1 MPENILVISDSR
13 GKNIKPLLIDNTPIT
28 HKIKWTT
35 QVLPGATLE
44 NIQKRLQRGTR
55 RDNWDLIIVL
65 AGICDFTSRSKENRN
80 ISLEYKTR
88 KTEEVRHIID
98 DLYNIT
104 PNLHIATIT
113 PASLLTYSNNREK
126 DSQIEEEQTN
136 LEEDIKSINNY
147 IIDKNISRDKPTL
160 NLAKISEIRSL
171 KKQGNKR
178 KRVIKYDYKELR
190 DGLHP
195 NTDLLQKWA
204 TCICNTVTKIVPS
217 DDSSSDEADDTWN
230 FKRQKRT

>member
-13 GKNIKPLLIDNTPIT
+13 GKNIKPLLIDNTPAN

-88 KTEEVRHIID
+88 
-98 DLYNIT
+98 
-104 PNLHIATIT
+104 
-113 PASLLTYSNNREK
+113 
-126 DSQIEEEQTN
+126 
-136 LEEDIKSINNY
+136 
-147 IIDKNISRDKPTL
+147 
-160 NLAKISEIRSL
+160 
-171 KKQGNKR
+171 
-178 KRVIKYDYKELR
+178 
-190 DGLHP
+190 
-195 NTDLLQKWA
+195 
-204 TCICNTVTKIVPS
+204 
-217 DDSSSDEADDTWN
+217 
-230 FKRQKRT
+230 